1 MRWGEK
7 GEFAACFGDELVRV
21 HLVRSG
27 TSWAAWAQQEDF
39 RSNLLE

>member
-27 TSWAAWAQQEDF
+27 TSWGCMGAARGF
-39 RSNLLE
+39 